1 MDNKSLEC
9 FACDGRAR
17 GLRIEVS
24 PQDSFVLPH
33 EHFVYSEFK
42 AGEQRDSLRI
52 TFVAHEVVLEGFLL
66 RRIEN
71 AIVNRDLAWLCARGE
86 KFRPQNHERPFVTK
100 LIVRALET
108 TTPVSEKSERES
120 L

>member
-1 MDNKSLEC
+1 MDAKSLEC

-17 GLRIEVS
+17 GVRIEVS
-24 PQDSFVLPH
+24 PQNSFVLPH

-42 AGEQRDSLRI
+42 AGEQRDLLRI
-52 TFVAHEVVLEGFLL
+52 MFVAHEVVLEGFLL

-71 AIVNRDLAWLCARGE
+71 AIVNRDLAWLCARRE
-86 KFRPQNHERPFVTK
+86 KFRPQDHERPFVTR
-100 LIVRALET
+100 LTVRTLEAAAASHE
-108 TTPVSEKSERES
+108 PSEPAD

>member
-17 GLRIEVS
+17 GVKIEVS
-24 PQDSFVLPH
+24 PQESFVLPH

-86 KFRPQNHERPFVTK
+86 KFRLQNHERPFVTK
-100 LIVRALET
+100 LTVKALET
-108 TTPVSEKSERES
+108 AASRREPS
-120 L
+120 KPENP

>member
-17 GLRIEVS
+17 GVRIEVS

-42 AGEQRDSLRI
+42 AGEQRDSLKI
-52 TFVAHEVVLEGFLL
+52 MFVAHEVVLEGFLL

-100 LIVRALET
+100 LTVKALET
-108 TTPVSEKSERES
+108 AASSREPS
-120 L
+120 KPENP

>member
-1 MDNKSLEC
+1 MTLT
-9 FACDGRAR
+9 
-17 GLRIEVS
+17 
-24 PQDSFVLPH
+24 FVLPH

-42 AGEQRDSLRI
+42 AGDQRESLKI

-71 AIVNRDLAWLCARGE
+71 AMVNRDLSWLCVREE

-108 TTPVSEKSERES
+108 TASASEKSCTAAPGSRRS
-120 L
+120 CDGKAGRSTPSGWCG